1 MNEIILIE
9 DRPGRQRQFLTDKQF
24 GMLCE
29 KSYLNMPQ
37 EEICRTL
44 IDEINS
50 NNTSS
55 LLRYSLV
62 MIHRSSLDRNG
73 LKAIDDLC
81 NVRKIDLILFSGGL
95 SQLIYA
101 RENYQSLSLNSKEF
115 YNNHLIS
122 FLDKYSQEKTTSLLE
137 LVYQSNWKLELLMRY
152 RLLKTKEMF
161 EEDEFVQVILEEEI
175 KQIEKITGISSDS
188 VNSEINKI
196 ITTI

>member
-9 DRPGRQRQFLTDKQF
+9 DRPGRQRQFFTDKQI

-29 KSYLNMPQ
+29 KSFLKMPQ

-81 NVRKIDLILFSGGL
+81 NDQKTDLILFSGGL

-101 RENYQSLSLNSKEF
+101 REKYQSLSLNSKEF

-161 EEDEFVQVILEEEI
+161 EADEFV
-175 KQIEKITGISSDS
+175 
-188 VNSEINKI
+188 
-196 ITTI
+196 

>member
-9 DRPGRQRQFLTDKQF
+9 DRPGRQRQFLTEKQF
-24 GMLCE
+24 AMLCE
-29 KSYLNMPQ
+29 KSYLKMPQ

-50 NNTSS
+50 NNISS
-55 LLRYSLV
+55 LLKYSLV

-73 LKAIDDLC
+73 LKAIEDLC
-81 NVRKIDLILFSGGL
+81 NVQKIDLILFSGGL

-101 RENYQSLSLNSKEF
+101 REKYQSLSLNSKQF

-122 FLDKYSQEKTTSLLE
+122 FLDKYSQEKATSLLE